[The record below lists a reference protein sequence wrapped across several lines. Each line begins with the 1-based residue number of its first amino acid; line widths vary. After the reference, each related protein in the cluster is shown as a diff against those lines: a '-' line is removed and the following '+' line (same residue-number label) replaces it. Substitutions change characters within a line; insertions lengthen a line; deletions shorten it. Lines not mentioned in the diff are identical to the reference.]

1 MPRTDKP
8 KTAVAY
14 INQISDVKI
23 RKLARKVRAVIKDSV
38 PEAKETLKMGI
49 PCYTVNDK
57 MFTSIADYTA
67 HVNLYFNQ
75 GSKLSSTRLEG
86 TGKGMRHIK
95 VGSESDIDAEEFSR
109 LLKEAARNA
118 LTEKSL

>member
-1 MPRTDKP
+1 VSRTGKP

-14 INQISDVKI
+14 IGQISEVKM
-23 RKLARKVRAVIKDSV
+23 RKLAGKVRAVIKESV

-49 PCYTVNDK
+49 PYYAMNNK

-75 GSKLSSTRLEG
+75 GVKLSSKRLEG

-95 VGSESDIDAEEFSR
+95 VRSESDIDPEEFSG

-118 LTEKSL
+118 LNE